1 VQNLFTRPASEM
13 AHASPVIWA
22 EQSISGYVEKR
33 IDASSVNFAKDE
45 DEKSANYAIGIRI

>member
-1 VQNLFTRPASEM
+1 MQNLFTRPASEM